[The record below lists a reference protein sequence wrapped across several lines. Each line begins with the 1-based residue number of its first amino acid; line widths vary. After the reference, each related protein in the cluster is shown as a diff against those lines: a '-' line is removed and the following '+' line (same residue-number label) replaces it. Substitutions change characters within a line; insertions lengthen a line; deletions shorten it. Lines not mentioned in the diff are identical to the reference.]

1 MEQSRLRRRQ
11 RRQQGF
17 TLVEVLVAVFILAFG
32 LLAAAALLAQMALAS
47 NQSRYM
53 STEALLASEKLE
65 DLNTYPA
72 SDAHVTAGGS
82 VDLTKAGVDEYFD
95 QIQVSAGAAASAG
108 GDIVETTTG
117 TDAGGSPQYT
127 IIKHSPNGTA
137 SSQTLPGTPPAPTSD
152 MVVFDRRWQ
161 IEQDVPVAGV
171 RRVTVVISLHNP
183 VKGGQATF
191 QMTMVRP

>member
-1 MEQSRLRRRQ
+1 
-11 RRQQGF
+11 
-17 TLVEVLVAVFILAFG
+17 
-32 LLAAAALLAQMALAS
+32 LLAQMALTS

-72 SDAHVTAGGS
+72 SDARVAAGGS
-82 VDLTKAGVDEYFD
+82 VDLTVAGVSGYFD
-95 QIQVSAGAAASAG
+95 QIQVSAGAAASAS
-108 GDIVETTTG
+108 GDVVETTTG
-117 TDAGGSPQYT
+117 TDPVTGVAFYT

-137 SSQTLPGTPPAPTSD
+137 TSQKLNGSPPAATAD

-161 IEQDVPVAGV
+161 VEQDVPVSGV

-183 VKGGQATF
+183 TKGGQAIF
-191 QMTMVRP
+191 QMSMVRP